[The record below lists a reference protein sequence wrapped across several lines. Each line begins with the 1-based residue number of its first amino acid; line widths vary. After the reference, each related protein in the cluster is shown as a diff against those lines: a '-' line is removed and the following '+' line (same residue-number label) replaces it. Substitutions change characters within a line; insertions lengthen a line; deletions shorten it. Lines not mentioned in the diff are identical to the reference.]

1 MCPAFLYNLPSA
13 WRKTGGVVS
22 TLLPGCPRRYLE
34 MVEMALLNVRIQTR
48 LWHALSILAVESV
61 INALGV

>member
-1 MCPAFLYNLPSA
+1 M
-13 WRKTGGVVS
+13 VS